1 MQNHVTNNI
10 KGDLHMQ
17 AIASDELNRV
27 LHLLPRGSE
36 RLITAN
42 EISQVIGIDKRA
54 VYKDIALLIDRYN
67 IPIGGL
73 RSDGKRGYFIITNE
87 AERKQALASLRKQS
101 VEMLKR
107 INKVDKIEL

>member
-1 MQNHVTNNI
+1 MNTTAN
-10 KGDLHMQ
+10 
-17 AIASDELNRV
+17 DELNRV
-27 LHLLPRGSE
+27 LHLLPRGNE

-73 RSDGKRGYFIITNE
+73 RSDGKHGYFIITNE

-107 INKVDKIEL
+107 IDKVDSIEI

>member
-1 MQNHVTNNI
+1 MNTTAN
-10 KGDLHMQ
+10 
-17 AIASDELNRV
+17 DELKRV

-42 EISQVIGIDKRA
+42 EISQVTGISKRT
-54 VYKDIALLIDRYN
+54 VYKDIALLIDRYGV
-67 IPIGGL
+67 PIGGL

-87 AERKQALASLRKQS
+87 AERKQALTSLKKQS

>member
-1 MQNHVTNNI
+1 MNT
-10 KGDLHMQ
+10 
-17 AIASDELNRV
+17 IANDELNRV
-27 LHLLPRGSE
+27 LHLLPRGNE

-73 RSDGKRGYFIITNE
+73 RSDGKHGYFIITNE
-87 AERKQALASLRKQS
+87 TERKQALSSLRKQS
-101 VEMLKR
+101 IEMLKR
-107 INKVDKIEL
+107 IDKVDSIAL